1 MSDIPIVRAAFA
13 AVLRYLCCGMV
24 AFWPAQAAVADLL
37 EDSQTWANITAV
49 GHAGATGSPWRYWLE
64 AQARFDDDSSRF
76 GLGILRPGVGYALT
90 PTTTAWLGYGYFSA
104 DPPGPVDNLEE
115 HRIWQQLS
123 WNAPQALAGM
133 KVSSRSR
140 LEQRAHESGNEVA
153 WRARQLFKV
162 IRPLG
167 AGPWSLVAL
176 DEVFFNL
183 NGTRWGV
190 ADGFDQNRAFAGL
203 GFAINAQARAE
214 VGYLN
219 QFIARDGAADRMQ
232 HVTSLNLLLSF

>member
-1 MSDIPIVRAAFA
+1 MIKIISVRAAA
-13 AVLRYLCCGMV
+13 AALHYLLCCVV
-24 AFWPAQAAVADLL
+24 ALLPVTEAVADPI
-37 EDSQTWANITAV
+37 EDTQTWANVTAV

-64 AQARFDDDSSRF
+64 GQARFDDDSSRF
-76 GLGILRPGVGYALT
+76 GLGILRPGVGYALA
-90 PTTTAWLGYGYFSA
+90 PNTTLWLGYGYFSA

-123 WNAPQALAGM
+123 WTAPQTLAGM
-133 KVSSRSR
+133 TVSSRSR
-140 LEQRAHESGNEVA
+140 LEQRSHESGSEVG

-167 AGPWSLVAL
+167 QGPWSLVAL
-176 DEVFFNL
+176 DEIFFNL
-183 NGTRWGV
+183 NATRWGV

-203 GFAINAQARAE
+203 GLAMNSHTRAE

-219 QFIARDGAADRMQ
+219 QFIAREGARDRMH
-232 HVTSLNLLLSF
+232 HVISLNLFLNF